1 MKRICNWIHPFWD
14 TILVICRR
22 SFLFSCGFWVNARQR
37 WLRWYRRTYSEGNPK
52 SYSKRHGE
60 TMPIW
65 RCDNAIIALLSCL
78 EVWMI
83 HFVHRMLSIHRRKE
97 GRFYFLLFI
106 LSVPNIFSF
115 SSSPELLPF
124 FLSCAFIFRFSVF
137 NDSLPDHKTS
147 PIHGRS
153 NRSSNETAFRN
164 APAYSFRFNP
174 NGVISVLCTAY
185 WGEMPSSSRSCFAR
199 TSL

>member
-1 MKRICNWIHPFWD
+1 MHIRHAVIPVGRKSVEPCGIMKRICNWIHPFWD

-115 SSSPELLPF
+115 SSSPELLRGSGGKP
-124 FLSCAFIFRFSVF
+124 LWG
-137 NDSLPDHKTS
+137 NDQKH
-147 PIHGRS
+147 
-153 NRSSNETAFRN
+153 A
-164 APAYSFRFNP
+164 
-174 NGVISVLCTAY
+174 VIRVRPC
-185 WGEMPSSSRSCFAR
+185 
-199 TSL
+199 

>member
-115 SSSPELLPF
+115 SSSPELLQKRPVHARKKEF
-124 FLSCAFIFRFSVF
+124 ENLWKRNFVREKNANCCPWNI
-137 NDSLPDHKTS
+137 NDSRTTLIKRTMSWKTPTECS
-147 PIHGRS
+147 EIDYFRS
-153 NRSSNETAFRN
+153 KRPEKKVLT
-164 APAYSFRFNP
+164 P
-174 NGVISVLCTAY
+174 N
-185 WGEMPSSSRSCFAR
+185 
-199 TSL
+199 